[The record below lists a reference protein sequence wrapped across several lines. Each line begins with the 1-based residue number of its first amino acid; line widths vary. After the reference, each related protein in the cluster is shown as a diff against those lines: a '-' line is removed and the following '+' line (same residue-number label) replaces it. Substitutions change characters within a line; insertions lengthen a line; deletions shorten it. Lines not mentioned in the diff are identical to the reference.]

1 MKNRTSDIYKGE
13 MMRQVT
19 LTDLVDIT
27 EYEKNRDDIRKV
39 VMEHKAR
46 RRVALGPDISL
57 TFEDRQ
63 TIIFQIQE
71 MMRAERM
78 VHDEVIQEEIDIYNT
93 LLPDE
98 NNLSATLFI
107 EITEEARIK
116 EMLHEFLG
124 LTDGKS
130 LWLQLGEE
138 KAFAEFEAGRS
149 EEDKISSVHYVRFPL
164 AIQAREV
171 LIDPAIAVKFC
182 ISHGDYR
189 YETELSKDAR
199 ESLYMDFQ
207 EKN

>member
-1 MKNRTSDIYKGE
+1 MKPVILDDLADIA
-13 MMRQVT
+13 
-19 LTDLVDIT
+19 
-27 EYEKNRDDIRKV
+27 EYERNRDDIRKS

-78 VHDEVIQEEIDIYNT
+78 VHDDVIQEEIDIYNT
-93 LLPDE
+93 LLPGE

-107 EITEEARIK
+107 EITEEVRIK
-116 EMLHEFLG
+116 EKLHQFLG

-130 LWLQLGEE
+130 IWLQLDEQKAYAQFEE
-138 KAFAEFEAGRS
+138 GRS
-149 EEDKISSVHYVRFPL
+149 QDDKISSVHYVRFPL
-164 AIQAREV
+164 AGGTREM
-171 LIDPAIAVKFC
+171 LKDPSITAKICID
-182 ISHGDYR
+182 HGEYR
-189 YETELSKDAR
+189 YEIELSKYTR

>member
-1 MKNRTSDIYKGE
+1 MKPVILDDLADIA
-13 MMRQVT
+13 
-19 LTDLVDIT
+19 
-27 EYEKNRDDIRKV
+27 EYERNRDDIRKS

-78 VHDEVIQEEIDIYNT
+78 VHDDVIQEEIDIYNT
-93 LLPDE
+93 LLPGE

-107 EITEEARIK
+107 EITEEVRIK
-116 EMLHEFLG
+116 EKLHQFLG

-130 LWLQLGEE
+130 IWLQLDEQKAYAQFEE
-138 KAFAEFEAGRS
+138 GRS
-149 EEDKISSVHYVRFPL
+149 QDDKISSVHYVRFPL
-164 AIQAREV
+164 AAGVRKLLKDPSITAKIC
-171 LIDPAIAVKFC
+171 ID
-182 ISHGDYR
+182 HGEYR
-189 YETELSKDAR
+189 YETELSKGTR

>member
-1 MKNRTSDIYKGE
+1 
-13 MMRQVT
+13 MRQIT
-19 LTDLVDIT
+19 LDDLADIA
-27 EYEKNRDDIRKV
+27 EYERKRDDIRKSI
-39 VMEHKAR
+39 MEHKAL

-78 VHDEVIQEEIDIYNT
+78 VHEDVIQEEIDIYNT

-98 NNLSATLFI
+98 KNLSATLFI
-107 EITEEARIK
+107 EITEESSIK
-116 EMLHEFLG
+116 EKLHQFLG
-124 LTDGKS
+124 LTDGQS
-130 LWLQLGEE
+130 LWLQLDEQ
-138 KAFAEFEAGRS
+138 KAYAQFEAGRS

-164 AIQAREV
+164 SVGTQEM
-171 LIDPAIAVKFC
+171 LNDPSITANLC

-189 YETELSKDAR
+189 YEATLSMDTR

>member
-1 MKNRTSDIYKGE
+1 MKP
-13 MMRQVT
+13 VT
-19 LTDLVDIT
+19 LDDLVNIAD
-27 EYEKNRDDIRKV
+27 YERDRDDIRKA

-78 VHDEVIQEEIDIYNT
+78 VHDDAIQEEIDIYNT
-93 LLPDE
+93 LLPGE

-116 EMLHEFLG
+116 EKLHAFLG

-138 KAFAEFEAGRS
+138 RAFAEFEAGRS

-164 AIQAREV
+164 AIQVREI
-171 LIDPAIAVKFC
+171 LIDPAIAAKLC

-189 YETELSKDAR
+189 YETNLSKDAR
-199 ESLYMDFQ
+199 ESLSMDFQ
-207 EKN
+207 EQNQ